1 MELEIRTVV
10 ALGEM
15 MMEED
20 VGAFWDIGYIVF
32 TGLGVSHTGWFLQL
46 K

>member
-1 MELEIRTVV
+1 MELEIRIVV
-10 ALGEM
+10 IGEM

-20 VGAFWDIGYIVF
+20 VVAFWDIGYIVF
-32 TGLGVSHTGWFLQL
+32 TDLGVSHTGWFLQL